1 MAEREKYYIGLN
13 GQTFEVSRELYE
25 AYYKGHRKEKYFT
38 HDLKQEHTKV
48 DKKTGEIIV
57 IPSRED
63 SYERLLEAEKQFAEE
78 AENVEE
84 TAVRAV
90 MLEKLSEALHTLT
103 EEETAIIHALFYR
116 EISEAELAKKLGI
129 ARTTLQSRK
138 YKILEKLKKYCKNF
152 RQAPLPN
159 GKLGEGVFFCSKL
172 FPLYSTLTIS
182 YLCVRHISDRP
193 GSRKAQVRVRHAG
206 ITQARTICGFTAH
219 GRAGCDDTGRR

>member
-38 HDLKQEHTKV
+38 CDLKQEHTKV

-90 MLEKLSEALHTLT
+90 VLEKLNEALHTLT
-103 EEETAIIHALFYR
+103 EEETSIIQALFYQ

-138 YKILEKLKKYCKNF
+138 YKILEKLKKM
-152 RQAPLPN
+152 L
-159 GKLGEGVFFCSKL
+159 
-172 FPLYSTLTIS
+172 
-182 YLCVRHISDRP
+182 
-193 GSRKAQVRVRHAG
+193 
-206 ITQARTICGFTAH
+206 
-219 GRAGCDDTGRR
+219 

>member
-13 GQTFEVSRELYE
+13 GQTFEVSRDLYE

-84 TAVRAV
+84 TAVRA
-90 MLEKLSEALHTLT
+90 
-103 EEETAIIHALFYR
+103 
-116 EISEAELAKKLGI
+116 KKLGI

-138 YKILEKLKKYCKNF
+138 YKILEKLKKI
-152 RQAPLPN
+152 L
-159 GKLGEGVFFCSKL
+159 
-172 FPLYSTLTIS
+172 
-182 YLCVRHISDRP
+182 
-193 GSRKAQVRVRHAG
+193 
-206 ITQARTICGFTAH
+206 
-219 GRAGCDDTGRR
+219 